1 MINIPYILFDKALS
15 KEFCD
20 FIIADTAW
28 HEADKAKVDR
38 DNSSVKDDVSRITD
52 ILWQELYTPIG
63 CVLQAYLAK
72 ANEVWNYNVHRMEKV
87 QMSRYQVGG
96 HYNWHIDSKAPIN
109 DEQRKLS
116 IVMLLNDNFEGGG
129 LEIESHRGENVLKS
143 QGDIVVFPSFLQ
155 HKVMPVTEGTRFT
168 AVSWA
173 YGPTFR

>member
-1 MINIPYILFDKALS
+1 MFDKALS
-15 KEFCD
+15 KEFCE

-28 HEADKAKVDR
+28 QESDEAKVDR
-38 DNSSVKDDVSRITD
+38 GNDSVKDDVSRVTD

-63 CVLQAYLAK
+63 CVLQAYMAK
-72 ANEVWNYNVHRMEKV
+72 ANEVWGYHIHRMEKI
-87 QMSRYQVGG
+87 QMSRYQAGG
-96 HYNWHIDSKAPIN
+96 HYNWHMDSKAPIN
-109 DEQRKLS
+109 NEQRKLS
-116 IVMLLNDNFEGGG
+116 IVMLLNDNFAGGG

-155 HKVMPVTEGTRFT
+155 HRVLPVTDGTRFT